1 MVELKRLMGSLR
13 IVSTGSYVPEK
24 VLTNF
29 DLEKIVETT
38 DEWITTRTGI
48 KERRIANPDTAS
60 SDLAASALQIALE
73 NTRISVNDL
82 DALIVATGTP
92 DRLFPSTAVRT
103 LKILNA
109 SKPIPAFDVLAACS
123 GFNYALEVAR
133 GLSLLENYRYIAIV
147 GAEVLSKFL
156 NWKDRTTCVLFGDGA
171 GAVVLEK
178 TNTGGFIFGKL
189 YSDGSLDELLE
200 IPGGGSMLP
209 AGKAPYE
216 FYTIKMQGREVFKHA
231 VVRLSEAVLHALDSS
246 GISADNI
253 ERVFAHQ
260 ANKRIIDA
268 VCERTGID
276 PEKVLLNIDRY
287 GNTSAA
293 SIPILIDEA
302 FRSGLFKKG
311 AYYLIFSFG
320 AGFVWGVH
328 IYKHI

>member
-1 MVELKRLMGSLR
+1 MSSLR

-48 KERRIANPDTAS
+48 KERRIADADKAS
-60 SDLAASALQIALE
+60 SDLAAPALRIALE
-73 NTRISVNDL
+73 RAGITVNQL

-103 LKILNA
+103 LKLLGA
-109 SKPIPAFDVLAACS
+109 SKPIPAFDILAACS

-133 GLSLLENYRYIAIV
+133 GLARIDGYTYIAVV
-147 GAEVLSKFL
+147 GAEVLSKFI
-156 NWKDRTTCVLFGDGA
+156 NWNDRSTCVLFGDGA
-171 GAVVLEK
+171 GALIFKKVADD
-178 TNTGGFIFGKL
+178 GFLYGRL

-200 IPGGGSMLP
+200 IPGGGSRIP
-209 AGKAPYE
+209 PGKAPE
-216 FYTIKMQGREVFKHA
+216 DLYTIKMQGREVFKHA
-231 VVRLSEAVLHALDSS
+231 VVKLSEAVLEALNAS
-246 GISADNI
+246 GLAVEMIDG
-253 ERVFAHQ
+253 VFAHQ

-276 PEKVLLNIDRY
+276 PAKVRMNIDRL

-302 FRSGLFKKG
+302 FQEGSIRKG
-311 AYYLIFSFG
+311 AHYLIFSFG

-328 IYKHI
+328 IYKHT